1 MIRARSPLF
10 GVTYLF
16 AVLLGIGAAWLFFT
30 RIDPSVA
37 MESWVKGPRLPMLR
51 GIAWVLSSVGIV
63 GLLVIGVIEF
73 RVMRGWEPRWL
84 RRFVPGC
91 FVVDIYKHGSDPK
104 EHRRI
109 EIQSPQGWANWYI
122 LDSEEV
128 GLCKVGDTIHLWAIG
143 KHVAHLTVV
152 EPSTIVYP
160 PKTRIA
166 EWGRTIEQSQ
176 GGCAWMVMAL
186 APLLGGGLVGKGL
199 EHLFFAEV
207 HFSGGGRRY
216 RAAAPR
222 IGTGFEAQFIGIALL
237 VAGLALLGYVLYRWL
252 DGWDD
257 EEINSLMESSL
268 TPRRGWSSRAWWM

>member
-10 GVTYLF
+10 LLTFGF
-16 AVLLGIGAAWLFFT
+16 AVLFGIGLAWIWFT
-30 RIDPSVA
+30 RVDPAVA
-37 MESWVKGPRLPMLR
+37 MESWVKGPRFGAVR
-51 GIAWVLSSVGIV
+51 GIGWVLSSVAVVGILFV
-63 GLLVIGVIEF
+63 AGIEIAI
-73 RVMRGWEPRWL
+73 MRGWEPRWL

-91 FVVDIYKHGSDPK
+91 LVVDIYKHGSDPK
-104 EHRRI
+104 DHRRI

-122 LDSEEV
+122 LDSDEV
-128 GLCKVGDTIHLWAIG
+128 GLCNVGDTIHLWAIG
-143 KHVAHLTVV
+143 KHVAHVAVV
-152 EPSTIVYP
+152 EPSTIVYS

-166 EWGRTIEQSQ
+166 GWGRAIEQSQ

-199 EHLFFAEV
+199 EHLMFAEV

-222 IGTGFEAQFIGIALL
+222 IGTGFEAQFIGGALL

-252 DGWDD
+252 TGWDD
-257 EEINSLMESSL
+257 DEINSLMESSL
-268 TPRRGWSSRAWWM
+268 TSRRSRRSWWM

>member
-10 GVTYLF
+10 LLTFGFAMLF
-16 AVLLGIGAAWLFFT
+16 GIGLAWIWFT
-30 RIDPSVA
+30 RVDPAVA
-37 MESWVKGPRLPMLR
+37 MESWVKGPRFGAVR
-51 GIAWVLSSVGIV
+51 GIGWVLSSVGVV
-63 GLLVIGVIEF
+63 GILVVGVIEF
-73 RVMRGWEPRWL
+73 AIMRGWEPQWL

-91 FVVDIYKHGSDPK
+91 LVVDIYKHGSDPA

-143 KHVAHLTVV
+143 KHVAHVAVV

-166 EWGRTIEQSQ
+166 GWGRTIEQSQ

-199 EHLFFAEV
+199 EHLMFAEV

-222 IGTGFEAQFIGIALL
+222 IGTGFEAQFIGGALL
-237 VAGLALLGYVLYRWL
+237 VAGLGLLGYVLYRWL
-252 DGWDD
+252 TGWDD
-257 EEINSLMESSL
+257 DEINSLIESSL
-268 TPRRGWSSRAWWM
+268 TSRPSRRGWWM